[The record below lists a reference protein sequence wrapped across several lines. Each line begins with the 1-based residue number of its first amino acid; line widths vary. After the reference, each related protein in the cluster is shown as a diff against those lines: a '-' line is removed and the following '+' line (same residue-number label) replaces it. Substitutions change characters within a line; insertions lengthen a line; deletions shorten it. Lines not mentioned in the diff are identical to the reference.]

1 MELERHSCPDCDI
14 EFEVAC
20 ESELQEKLRKHKCQ
34 LITGK
39 VFRTQQLQQQ
49 EIGNFIEDVAIDRI
63 HQHKLDK
70 LVAQGI
76 IV

>member
-1 MELERHSCPDCDI
+1 MELETHSCIQCGM

-20 ESELQEKLRKHKCQ
+20 QSELDDKLKQHKCS

-39 VFRTQQLQQQ
+39 VFRTQQLAQQ
-49 EIGNFIEDVAIDRI
+49 EIDNFIEDVAIDRI
-63 HQHKLDK
+63 HQHKFDK